1 MTKLYRYAAG
11 AAILLLMGSCSDNGD
26 NVPLPDLSSEKTYT
40 GTALELY
47 YNGELMP
54 GTTAKVRMDGDK
66 SVISFSCGFDLSQ
79 LTGMG
84 LTGVLPGPGVTPGD
98 PVLTLSPTA
107 TPGDGVFTVAGS
119 GSTEY
124 VDFAYAGE
132 IGEEKMVF
140 RISDAKLKNTSF
152 AGKVFAPAP
161 VKKDGLMEYSSLP
174 FHLVWEVNPAS
185 GIDIPLSEILK
196 IAVTAPVIPVYN
208 NTAYTS
214 VAEAFVNL
222 VKTITLTDSGNIPV
236 MYVSTLGGA
245 AHIATS
251 SGNMMQY
258 VPSQTGI
265 KLYLNPLSVMGEIL
279 LATSDNKNDE
289 KFDFESMLKK
299 APSYTAQ
306 SGSGTSDAVSIDP
319 ELVKAFATV
328 LLKAFAPQLPGG
340 IPLTVTPTSA
350 GVDIYL
356 DTATSVTFLST
367 VLQDMMQ
374 NPTIMEAL
382 KNALASVELPEVDPA
397 EMSGLLQKLPQFLIA
412 TTKLEIGLSLVA
424 AQ

>member
-1 MTKLYRYAAG
+1 M
-11 AAILLLMGSCSDNGD
+11 
-26 NVPLPDLSSEKTYT
+26 
-40 GTALELY
+40 
-47 YNGELMP
+47 
-54 GTTAKVRMDGDK
+54 
-66 SVISFSCGFDLSQ
+66 
-79 LTGMG
+79 
-84 LTGVLPGPGVTPGD
+84 
-98 PVLTLSPTA
+98 
-107 TPGDGVFTVAGS
+107 
-119 GSTEY
+119 
-124 VDFAYAGE
+124 
-132 IGEEKMVF
+132 
-140 RISDAKLKNTSF
+140 
-152 AGKVFAPAP
+152 
-161 VKKDGLMEYSSLP
+161 
-174 FHLVWEVNPAS
+174 
-185 GIDIPLSEILK
+185 
-196 IAVTAPVIPVYN
+196 
-208 NTAYTS
+208 
-214 VAEAFVNL
+214 AEAFVNL

-340 IPLTVTPTSA
+340 IPLAVTPTSA

-382 KNALASVELPEVDPA
+382 KNALASVELPEVDPS
-397 EMSGLLQKLPQFLIA
+397 EISGLLQKLPQFLIA